1 MGAHA
6 LMFKTYGLQ
15 TLASGFAFVDFY
27 YGVSSMAQQDLMIF
41 LHFTQSMMSRRVSF
55 QSFWRGV
62 AMAVQAR
69 YMYT

>member
-1 MGAHA
+1 MGAHT

-41 LHFTQSMMSRRVSF
+41 LHFTQHNV
-55 QSFWRGV
+55 
-62 AMAVQAR
+62 
-69 YMYT
+69 